1 MKYQQNQTVVLV
13 HPFLEDED
21 PKTTT
26 ARITNYREVGNSG
39 AYTYFAEGSDGT
51 IYQSTP
57 CCDGIITPTYFA
69 SLNAASQSRL
79 LGYFDFDEMSE
90 RLHKRHVRLKE
101 LLNATTDRKKAEALA
116 LDIKQ
121 TYIFLE
127 KLTYHACVCVGGDSH
142 R

>member
-1 MKYQQNQTVVLV
+1 MKYKQNQTVVLV
-13 HPFLEDED
+13 HPFLDDED

-26 ARITNYREVGNSG
+26 AKITSYREVGNSG
-39 AYTYFAEGSDGT
+39 AYTYFAESSDGT

-69 SLNAASQSRL
+69 SLNAASESKL

-90 RLHKRHVRLKE
+90 RLRKRHERLKE
-101 LLNATTDRKKAEALA
+101 LLNITTDQKKSEVLA

-121 TYIFLE
+121 TYAFLE
-127 KLTYHACVCVGGDSH
+127 KLTYHACVCVGEDSSV
-142 R
+142 